1 MESYF
6 DIKLENEYLRI
17 VYEIILTNLR
27 NNKKIL
33 EKELI
38 LIKNK
43 FEILCKKKENNNKE
57 EMLNNVKN

>member
-17 VYEIILTNLR
+17 VYEIILTNIR

-43 FEILCKKKENNNKE
+43 YESLCKKENNNKE
-57 EMLNNVKN
+57 EMLNNIKK

>member
-43 FEILCKKKENNNKE
+43 YESLCKKENKNKI
-57 EMLNNVKN
+57 